1 MPEKARIIQKCHE
14 KIPSRFELTTLV
26 ARRWESLI
34 QGALPMVEDAD
45 PRRIETVLQEIVEG
59 KIELDRE
66 SRTIELKGEP
76 VRVEEEEALFDEYLD
91 ANLLGKLGDEEE

>member
-1 MPEKARIIQKCHE
+1 MIEKCLE

-34 QGALPMVEDAD
+34 QGALPMVEEGD
-45 PRRIETVLQEIVEG
+45 PRRLETVLQEIVDG
-59 KIELDRE
+59 KIELDTE

-91 ANLLGKLGDEEE
+91 ANLLGKVSDEEE